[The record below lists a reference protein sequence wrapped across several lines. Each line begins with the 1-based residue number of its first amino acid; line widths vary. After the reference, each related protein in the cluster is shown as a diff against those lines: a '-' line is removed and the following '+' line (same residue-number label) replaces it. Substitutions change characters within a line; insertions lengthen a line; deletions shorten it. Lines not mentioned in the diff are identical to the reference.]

1 MSTDKKDRIL
11 NAPDLRFPEFI
22 ESWEACRFED
32 VCHIT
37 TGNKNTQDKEDDG
50 MYPFYVRSQQVERI
64 NNYTFD
70 GEAILTAGDGVG
82 VGKVFHHTYGK
93 IGVHQ
98 RVYILSDFKCDGRYL
113 FYYFSANFYDRVKRM
128 SAKNSV
134 DSVRYD
140 MIAKMKL
147 WLPEEIEQQ
156 KIGTLLSLLDK
167 RIETQSRAI
176 EKLQSLISGITQK
189 VSKHPSIQ
197 KTMLSDVLTERNE
210 KNQRLLPVYSVSVSE
225 GVVNQVEYLGRS
237 FAAKDT
243 SNYNVVHFGD
253 IVYTKSPTGDFP
265 FGIVKR
271 SNTTDDV
278 AVSPLYGVYQPSCDD
293 IGIYLHYYF
302 CSSLNTKNYLHKL
315 IQKGAKNTI
324 NITNQRF
331 LENEVPIP
339 DPNTLHRYVVLM
351 TSLSKKLEQEKNLLV
366 LLQTQK
372 QFLLR
377 EMFI

>member
-1 MSTDKKDRIL
+1 
-11 NAPDLRFPEFI
+11 
-22 ESWEACRFED
+22 
-32 VCHIT
+32 
-37 TGNKNTQDKEDDG
+37 

-243 SNYNVVHFGD
+243 LNYNVVHFGD
-253 IVYTKSPTGDFP
+253 IVYTKSPTGNFP

>member
-1 MSTDKKDRIL
+1 M
-11 NAPDLRFPEFI
+11 RFPEFTD
-22 ESWEACRFED
+22 SWEACRFED

-37 TGNKNTQDKEDDG
+37 TGNKNTQDKEENG
-50 MYPFYVRSQQVERI
+50 LYPFYVRSQQVERI
-64 NNYTFD
+64 NSYTFD

-98 RVYILSDFKCDGRYL
+98 RVYILSDIKCDGKYL

-147 WLPEEIEQQ
+147 WLPEKKEQQ
-156 KIGTLLSLLDK
+156 KIGTLLSLLDE
-167 RIETQSRAI
+167 RIVTQSRAI
-176 EKLQSLISGITQK
+176 EKLQSLISGIAQK
-189 VSKHPSIQ
+189 ASKHPSVQ

-210 KNQRLLPVYSVSVSE
+210 KNHKLLPVYSVSVSE
-225 GVVNQVEYLGRS
+225 GIVNQVEYLGRS

-271 SNTTDDV
+271 SNIANDV
-278 AVSPLYGVYQPSCDD
+278 AVSPLYGVYLPSSDD
-293 IGIYLHYYF
+293 IGVYLHYYF
-302 CSSLNTKNYLHKL
+302 CSSLNAKNYLHRL

-331 LENEVPIP
+331 LENEIPVP
-339 DPNTLHRYVVLM
+339 DSNTLHKYVGLM

-372 QFLLR
+372 QFLLQK
-377 EMFI
+377 MFI